1 MPITTEP
8 TAGRPT
14 NSNGEFSTGLFDCCG
29 DVGSCAKDCYQ
40 KYRSEN
46 ILF

>member
-8 TAGRPT
+8 TPGRQVD
-14 NSNGEFSTGLFDCCG
+14 SNGEFTSGLFDCCA

-40 KYRSEN
+40 NNVSN
-46 ILF
+46 